1 MTIFF
6 DTNILRKHIFNQ
18 EPIKELFELSKEGK
32 IKIYI
37 SEMVLWEYEKHFIIN
52 INDKI
57 RKYNEILID
66 LLKLIPNENKEL
78 DYDKIAITKIFNEE
92 KDKLI
97 KDYKIEIAKFYHE
110 SIIDSMKNRYLESKA
125 PFHNEGDNFKDYI
138 IWESY
143 REIIN
148 KNKDEEYIFMSN
160 NLKDFSN
167 NIKYKQSGNTNKKDC
182 RGEYFIH
189 KDFLE
194 DIKNANLNSYADI
207 DSFTKNNKNYK
218 NIYKK
223 YLFKKFEQDKNNIHI
238 LKKLFEFHRN
248 ENLDSKNNLDYEI
261 EIFDNSNIVDKGG
274 NFIEVDV
281 NVIPADT
288 SLNKEKNE
296 AKTKCTFTV
305 DTQNLKFDFDPDSLI
320 GLIKN

>member
-1 MTIFF
+1 MTILF
-6 DTNILRKHIFNQ
+6 DANILIKHIFNQ
-18 EPIKELFELSKEGK
+18 EPIKELFELSKEEK

-37 SEMVLWEYEKHFIIN
+37 SEIVLWEYEKYYIIN

-78 DYDKIAITKIFNEE
+78 DYDKIAITKIFNGE

-97 KDYKIEIAKFYHE
+97 KDYKIEIAEFYHE
-110 SIIDSMKNRYLESKA
+110 NIIDSMKNRYLESKA
-125 PFHNEGDNFKDYI
+125 PFHNKGDNFKDYI

-143 REIIN
+143 KEIIN
-148 KNKDEEYIFMSN
+148 KNKNEEYIFISD
-160 NLKDFSN
+160 NLKDFSDN
-167 NIKYKQSGNTNKKDC
+167 GKYKQSNNKK
-182 RGEYFIH
+182 GYEGKYSIH
-189 KDFLE
+189 KDFRE
-194 DIKNANLNSYADI
+194 DIKNVNLNSYTDI
-207 DSFTKNNKNYK
+207 DSFKQENKNYK

-281 NVIPADT
+281 KVIPADT

-296 AKTKCTFTV
+296 TKTKCTFTV